1 MIERA
6 EITGFEWDSGN
17 ERKNDKHGVGQ
28 FEAEE
33 VFFNQPLLVLEDT
46 KHSDAEP
53 RFHALGVTHAD
64 RPLHITFTLR
74 QGGTRIR
81 IISARDMHR
90 KERAIHDEAKQIDGE
105 SAVGPQIPE

>member
-1 MIERA
+1 MIELA
-6 EITGFEWDSGN
+6 EITGFERDSGN

-33 VFFNQPLLVLEDT
+33 VFFNQPLLVLEDA

-53 RFHALGVTHAD
+53 RFHALGVTHAG

-74 QGGTRIR
+74 LGGTRIR

-90 KERAIHDEAKQIDGE
+90 KERAIHDKAKQIDGQVTAA
-105 SAVGPQIPE
+105 SQIPD